1 MARIGAEGGD
11 WSLPPAINEIAV
23 LGPQRGHGYGLDV
36 EVTVDGETY
45 TADHVDGVLLATPTG
60 STAYNLSEGGPI
72 VHPDVNGLVV
82 TTMAGAAGMP
92 PLVVDAD
99 AAIEV
104 TVENAATAYVV
115 SDGRVG
121 EDVTP
126 PERVRVA
133 RAGEPVT
140 VAGPALDFFGGLG
153 KLD

>member
-1 MARIGAEGGD
+1 
-11 WSLPPAINEIAV
+11 
-23 LGPQRGHGYGLDV
+23 
-36 EVTVDGETY
+36 
-45 TADHVDGVLLATPTG
+45 
-60 STAYNLSEGGPI
+60 
-72 VHPDVNGLVV
+72 
-82 TTMAGAAGMP
+82 
-92 PLVVDAD
+92 VVDAD

-104 TVENAATAYVV
+104 TVEDAATAYVV